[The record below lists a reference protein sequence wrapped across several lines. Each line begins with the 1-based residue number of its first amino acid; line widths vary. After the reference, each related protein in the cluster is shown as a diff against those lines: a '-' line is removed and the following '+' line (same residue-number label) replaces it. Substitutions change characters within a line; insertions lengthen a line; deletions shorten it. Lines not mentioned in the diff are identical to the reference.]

1 MVLFVWK
8 TLKILVSR
16 IKARSRALQA
26 TLTSGSNFRTLFAIL
41 HKSCRCTYG
50 VRSRLVEGVSFTG
63 EFFPLEIRIG
73 LLSSPCICNL
83 SLLEKKKKKCSSILN
98 IEVMNRCNEE
108 IGIWICI
115 MSVFVTF
122 GYLFQYYFKKSDDNN
137 NNKISCW
144 TLLIIFIRKNERT
157 SKCLQKQE
165 N

>member
-16 IKARSRALQA
+16 IKAGSRALQS

-50 VRSRLVEGVSFTG
+50 VRSRLVEEVSFTG

-83 SLLEKKKKKCSSILN
+83 SLLEKKNEEMFLNFKHRGNEQMQWRDWYMNMYNVSFCDFWLPVSIL
-98 IEVMNRCNEE
+98 
-108 IGIWICI
+108 
-115 MSVFVTF
+115 F
-122 GYLFQYYFKKSDDNN
+122 
-137 NNKISCW
+137 
-144 TLLIIFIRKNERT
+144 
-157 SKCLQKQE
+157 
-165 N
+165 